1 MRKHPIVTGAII
13 LIIAPFLLS
22 GCQVKHET
30 DICVYGGTSAGVIAA
45 YSAAKL
51 GKSVILIEP
60 GIHLGGLSSGGLGAT
75 DIGNKYAVT
84 GLSHDFYRRLGK
96 HYGKLESWTFE
107 PHVAEGLFNEY
118 VKEQGITVLMNYR
131 LVKVRKHHS
140 EITSIQIVRSRQS
153 WPWTRK
159 HISARQ
165 FIDCSYEGDLLA
177 NAGVSFIIGRESN
190 SQYNETLNGVQLQDK
205 HQFPDSID
213 PYVIPGKQ
221 ESGLAWGII
230 PESLKAT
237 GTGDKKLQAYN
248 YRLCLTQ
255 DTANM
260 IRITPPG
267 DYDPGRYELL
277 KRVIAHRL
285 KKNLK
290 NNLGIYL
297 SIIMMPNGKTD
308 INNNG
313 PFSTDYINE
322 NWNYP
327 ELGFRQRKK
336 FEKKQADY
344 IKGLLY
350 FLGNDSNITPELRLE
365 MLSWGY
371 ARDEFKDNGGFP
383 HQMYVREAR
392 RMIGEYVMTEHN
404 CTGKEV
410 VSDPVGLAAYTM
422 DSHNCQRL
430 VVNGMVKNEG
440 DVQIGGFPPY
450 PISYRSLTPKREE
463 CINLLV
469 PVCLSATHIAY
480 GSIRMEP
487 VFMVLGQV
495 CGLAASMAIDKE
507 LPVQELNVEKLRE
520 KLLNDPRFDGTV
532 PEITIDNADSANVSI
547 TGNWTASTNWMGQY
561 KHDCF
566 IYSGLSGAKS
576 RVRFTPEVKT
586 EDSYSVF
593 YYCPYNFDPEKDW
606 ATSVPFRIKAA
617 DTDTV
622 VIRNLKASAND
633 WINLGSFDFKKG
645 TEAFVEILADT
656 LSFHAPADALLLV
669 PSKNL

>member
-1 MRKHPIVTGAII
+1 MKKYSTFFGAVIS
-13 LIIAPFLLS
+13 IIAPFFLS
-22 GCQVKHET
+22 GCQVKHEA
-30 DICVYGGTSAGVIAA
+30 DICIYGGTSAGVIAA
-45 YSAAKL
+45 YSADKL

-60 GIHLGGLSSGGLGAT
+60 GIHLGGLSSSGLGAT

-107 PHVAEGLFNEY
+107 PHVAEDLFNEY
-118 VKEQGITVLMNYR
+118 IKESGIKVLMNNR
-131 LVKVRKHHS
+131 LIKVRKQNN
-140 EITSIQIVRSRQS
+140 EITSIQIVRSQKS

-159 HISARQ
+159 NVAARQ
-165 FIDCSYEGDLLA
+165 FIDCSYEGDLMA
-177 NAGVSFIIGRESN
+177 NAGISYIIGRESN

-213 PYVIPGKQ
+213 PYTIPGKP
-221 ESGLAWGII
+221 ESGLLWGINS
-230 PESLKAT
+230 ESLQIT
-237 GTGDKKLQAYN
+237 GTGDNKLQAYN

-255 DTANM
+255 DTTNM
-260 IRITPPG
+260 MRITPPR
-267 DYDPGRYELL
+267 DYDPSRYELL
-277 KRVIAHRL
+277 KRVIDYRS
-285 KKNLK
+285 KRKIRND
-290 NNLGIYL
+290 LGIYL

-327 ELGFRQRKK
+327 EFRYRQRKK
-336 FEKKQADY
+336 FEKEQADY

-350 FLGNDSNITPELRLE
+350 YLGNDTGVIPELRKQ

-371 ARDEFKDNGGFP
+371 ARDEFMDNGGFP
-383 HQMYVREAR
+383 HQMYMREAR

-404 CTGKEV
+404 CRGKEV
-410 VSDPVGLAAYTM
+410 VNDPVGLAAYTM

-430 VVNGMVKNEG
+430 VVNAMVKNEG
-440 DVQIGGFPPY
+440 DVQVGGFPPY

-463 CINLLV
+463 CTNLLV

-495 CGLAASMAIDKE
+495 CSLAASMVIDKDK
-507 LPVQELNVEKLRE
+507 PVQELNVEQLRE

-532 PEITIDNADSANVSI
+532 PEIIVDNADTNYVSI
-547 TGNWTASTNWMGQY
+547 TGNWNASTNWMGQY
-561 KHDCF
+561 KHDCL
-566 IYSGLSGAKS
+566 IYSGSSGKQS
-576 RVRFTPEVKT
+576 RVRFTPEIKMN
-586 EDSYSVF
+586 DSYSVY
-593 YYCPYNFDPEKDW
+593 YYCPYNFNPDKDW
-606 ATSVPFRIKAA
+606 AINVPFRIKSA
-617 DTDTV
+617 DNDTIV
-622 VIRNLKASAND
+622 TRNLRASAND
-633 WINLGSFDFKKG
+633 WINLGSYKLTKG
-645 TEAFVEILADT
+645 TEAFIEIIADT
-656 LSFHAPADALLLV
+656 LTLPAPADALLLV
-669 PSKNL
+669 PSGNL

>member
-1 MRKHPIVTGAII
+1 MKKHPTFFGAII
-13 LIIAPFLLS
+13 FIIAPFLLS
-22 GCQVKHET
+22 GCQVKHEA
-30 DICVYGGTSAGVIAA
+30 DICVFGGTSAGVIAA

-107 PHVAEGLFNEY
+107 PHVAESLFNEY
-118 VKEQGITVLMNYR
+118 VKEPGVKVLLNHR
-131 LVKVRKHHS
+131 LVKVHKHNS
-140 EITSIQIVRSRQS
+140 EITSVQIVRSQQS

-159 HISARQ
+159 NVAASQ

-177 NAGVSFIIGRESN
+177 NAGVSYMIGRESN
-190 SQYNETLNGVQLQDK
+190 SQYSETLNGVQLQDK

-213 PYVIPGKQ
+213 PYVIPGKP
-221 ESGLAWGII
+221 ESGLLWGIN
-230 PESLKAT
+230 PESLQAT

-255 DTANM
+255 DTTNM
-260 IRITPPG
+260 IRITPPR
-267 DYDPGRYELL
+267 DYDPGKYELL
-277 KRVIAHRL
+277 KRVINYRS
-285 KKNLK
+285 KKDAK

-327 ELGFRQRKK
+327 ELGYRQRKK
-336 FEKKQADY
+336 FEKEQADY

-350 FLGNDSNITPELRLE
+350 YLGNDTGVTSELRRQ

-410 VSDPVGLAAYTM
+410 VSDPVALAAYTM

-430 VVNGMVKNEG
+430 VVNGTVKNEG
-440 DVQIGGFPPY
+440 DVQVGGFPPY

-495 CGLAASMAIDKE
+495 CGLAASMAIDEE
-507 LPVQELNVEKLRE
+507 LPLQKLNVEQLRK
-520 KLLNDPRFDGTV
+520 KLLNDPRFDGTI
-532 PEITIDNADSANVSI
+532 PEITIDNSDTANVTI
-547 TGNWTASTNWMGQY
+547 TGNWTVSTNWMGQY
-561 KHDCF
+561 KHDCL
-566 IYSGLSGAKS
+566 IYSGSSGKES
-576 RVRFTPEVKT
+576 RVRFTPDVKAD
-586 EDSYSVF
+586 DSYSVF
-593 YYCPYNFDPEKDW
+593 YYCPNNFNTEKDW
-606 ATSVPFRIKAA
+606 ATSVPFRIKSGDS
-617 DTDTV
+617 DTI
-622 VIRNLKASAND
+622 VIRNLRASAND
-633 WINLGSFDFKKG
+633 WISLGSFKFTKG
-645 TEAFVEILADT
+645 TKAFIELIADT
-656 LSFHAPADALLLV
+656 LSLPAPTDALLLV
-669 PSKNL
+669 PSSSL